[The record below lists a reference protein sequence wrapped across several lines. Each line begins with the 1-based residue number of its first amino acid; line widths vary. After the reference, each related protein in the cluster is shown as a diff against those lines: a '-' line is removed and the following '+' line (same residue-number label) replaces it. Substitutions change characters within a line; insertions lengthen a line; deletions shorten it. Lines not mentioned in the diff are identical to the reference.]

1 MQKQFLLIITL
12 LWATTSVATAQKK
25 APKEKDLEI
34 EFGKVLFNDLA
45 MTTYP
50 LDSAAEAVV
59 LAAKGRL
66 SIEEGRD
73 GLSLFFTKFRRVKL
87 LKKSAFGSEGDIK
100 ITYYSKDRD
109 EDLRSVKAAVIQP
122 NGTRYELT
130 KKEFLKKNSRLN
142 ALLKSLLFP
151 ILLRGASSNMSTK

>member
-1 MQKQFLLIITL
+1 MQKRLLLLTL
-12 LWATTSVATAQKK
+12 LCATIFVAKAQKK
-25 APKEKDLEI
+25 APKEKDLDI
-34 EFGKVLFNDLA
+34 EFGKVLYNDLA
-45 MTTYP
+45 MTVYP

-59 LAAKGRL
+59 LAEKGRL

-87 LKKSAFGSEGDIK
+87 LKKSSFNSEGNIR

-130 KKEFLKKNSRLN
+130 KKEFFEEKLSAERTVKKF
-142 ALLKSLLFP
+142 AFPKS
-151 ILLRGASSNMSTK
+151 

>member
-122 NGTRYELT
+122 NGARYELT
-130 KKEFLKKNSRLN
+130 KKEFFEEKLSAERTRTRT
-142 ALLKSLLFP
+142 A
-151 ILLRGASSNMSTK
+151 